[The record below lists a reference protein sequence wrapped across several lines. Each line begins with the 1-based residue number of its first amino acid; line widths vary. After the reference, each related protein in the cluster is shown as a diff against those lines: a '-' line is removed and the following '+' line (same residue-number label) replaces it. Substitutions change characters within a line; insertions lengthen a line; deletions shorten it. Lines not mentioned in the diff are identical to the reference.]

1 MGAPTS
7 GKLHLESPYNNPFGR
22 AGLLM
27 KTPGAIVD
35 NQLFKYEREKAA
47 CFFFGEVNWPVLAS
61 TVMSA
66 AIHYRRSTSKQ
77 KKS

>member
-1 MGAPTS
+1 
-7 GKLHLESPYNNPFGR
+7 
-22 AGLLM
+22 M